1 VKSTARLLVIV
12 SILSTAWFGGPAEA
26 GAHTWDVNE
35 AFMTADGKIW
45 FIELREANGTP
56 GEVGVGG
63 HILSST
69 LAQFTICINPPT
81 TCNVVSPTSNKMI
94 LFGNRAY
101 VELARAQGAALPDQ
115 VVNTQSFVNLAG
127 DTLTYNP
134 YDVWSTGAIPSDG
147 LMSRNRLTGDT
158 LNSPRNYAG
167 LVTGSIDAARPSPS
181 VVPDGDGAT
190 NPVLVTKIDVDGND
204 LRVTW
209 DTSICELDGN
219 HQLIYGGKR
228 VQPRG
233 LGGAGLDR
241 HAERERRKRSDLVG
255 HPDEQRRERRR
266 LVGHG
271 KGRERGKRAAGARA
285 RRIVGRVW
293 RDHEGRAEHLRE
305 LAESQSTLRGG
316 VTRPTSFPSW

>member
-1 VKSTARLLVIV
+1 MKSTARLLVIV

-219 HQLIYGGKR
+219 HQLIYGELSDFPAPGGTFSTAGSVCNLGDSGVLDWIGTPNANDGSGLIWWVILTNNGANVEGSWGTER
-228 VQPRG
+228 VANVESERRG
-233 LGGAGLDR
+233 PGLDGSSG
-241 HAERERRKRSDLVG
+241 EC
-255 HPDEQRRERRR
+255 
-266 LVGHG
+266 
-271 KGRERGKRAAGARA
+271 
-285 RRIVGRVW
+285 
-293 RDHEGRAEHLRE
+293 
-305 LAESQSTLRGG
+305 G
-316 VTRPTSFPSW
+316 VITKDVRNTCGS